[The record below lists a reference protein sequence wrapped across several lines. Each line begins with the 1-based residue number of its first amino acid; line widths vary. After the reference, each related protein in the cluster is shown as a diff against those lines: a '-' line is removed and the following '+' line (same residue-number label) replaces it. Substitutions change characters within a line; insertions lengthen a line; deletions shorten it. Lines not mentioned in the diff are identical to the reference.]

1 MNRPYEGMNAILYAR
16 VSTDDKGQNP
26 KQQIEDME
34 QWCKNQGVSILAR
47 YIDEGKTGANM
58 DRPGML
64 QVMGRVMMG
73 GVGMVIAQHPD
84 RISRDAADGEAFRK
98 ALKNHGVVLRYTTMD
113 FSLDTHIG
121 RTLNYASSS
130 SGEQWLA
137 DHSVKVMKGM
147 RYAQTHGTKS
157 GRPIGRPVAEIDLD
171 LAVECSARGY
181 SMAKTAKLLGCPR
194 PTLIAHLTRTG
205 RMQEFKIACQK
216 GILSDKSDSLNTNP
230 ENKGE

>member
-1 MNRPYEGMNAILYAR
+1 MKPYEGMKAILYAR

-34 QWCKNQGVSILAR
+34 QWCKTQGVDIVAR
-47 YIDEGKTGANM
+47 YTDEGRTGANM

-98 ALKNHGVVLRYTTMD
+98 ALKNHGVVLRYTSMD

-130 SGEQWLA
+130 AGEEWLA
-137 DHSVKVMKGM
+137 DHAIKVKKGM
-147 RYAQTHGTKS
+147 RYAQNHGTKS
-157 GRPIGRPVAEIDLD
+157 GKPIGRPTSEIDLD
-171 LAVECSARGY
+171 LAMECSARGY
-181 SMAKTAKLLGCPR
+181 SMAKTARTLGCPR
-194 PTLIAHLTRTG
+194 TTLLVHLTRTG
-205 RMQEFKIACQK
+205 RLEEFKTACQK
-216 GILSDKSDSLNTNP
+216 GMLSERSDSLNTNP
-230 ENKGE
+230 ENEGE